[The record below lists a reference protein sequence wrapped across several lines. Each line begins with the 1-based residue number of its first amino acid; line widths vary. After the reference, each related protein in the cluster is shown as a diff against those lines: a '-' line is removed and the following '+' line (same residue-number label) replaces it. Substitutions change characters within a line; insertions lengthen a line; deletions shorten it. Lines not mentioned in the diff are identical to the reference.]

1 MKDKFTFDDD
11 VNTNENS
18 QERVINSTSKGED
31 GATYVVSASVPKKE
45 RPQNADRIH
54 FRAALREDNDHFAK
68 KERYLA
74 NKMKEALDI
83 DDPANW
89 KSVPV
94 TPRKPVKEEEEEN
107 IWQDDEEDQKLTS
120 LIDSWKNLIKKS
132 PVQPKASPELDSM
145 FDKETTKEEAKVAT
159 KRRPN

>member
-11 VNTNENS
+11 VNVNESS

-31 GATYVVSASVPKKE
+31 GVTYVVSASVPKKE
-45 RPQNADRIH
+45 RPQNASRIH
-54 FRAALREDNDHFAK
+54 FHAALREDNDHFAK

-74 NKMKEALDI
+74 NKIMNAFDI

-89 KSVPV
+89 KSIPV
-94 TPRKPVKEEEEEN
+94 TPRKPIKEEEEEN

-132 PVQPKASPELDSM
+132 PVQPKTSPELDSM
-145 FDKETTKEEAKVAT
+145 FEKEKDKEEAKVAT